1 MKSIY
6 MFIALIL
13 LSVFITL
20 FSNMAKAGG
29 PSNDQYCDIEVTQIK
44 VENSEGVVIDTR
56 TEEKMVCNDGVKD
69 FLYDSGIAESCEVFT
84 WQMPLSGQLVNMR
97 GIACKKINGDGYEI
111 VPGYHNIN

>member
-1 MKSIY
+1 
-6 MFIALIL
+6 
-13 LSVFITL
+13 
-20 FSNMAKAGG
+20 MAKAGG
-29 PSNDQYCDIEVTQIK
+29 PWNDQYCDIEVTQIK
-44 VENSEGVVIDTR
+44 VENTEGVVIDTR

>member
-1 MKSIY
+1 

-29 PSNDQYCDIEVTQIK
+29 PWNDQYCDIEVTQIR
-44 VENSEGVVIDTR
+44 VENNKGEIIDTR

-69 FLYDSGIAESCEVFT
+69 FLYESGIAESCEIFT
-84 WQMPLSGQLVNMR
+84 WQMPLNGQLVSMR